1 MVEKKKLLSLFVSL
15 RWALLLRKI
24 NTFFFFFAHV
34 FFYFCRRRHFELHAR
49 EEKKFRFHSLSLF
62 FLSRRARF
70 YSSSSR
76 SNDRTLS
83 SVAHRKGVLFFFF
96 LSFSPCGAK
105 QRDCESPEEEK
116 KNDLSSLLRLG
127 KQLVSDSCRRNKED
141 DDPREEP
148 RNRIVTTTK
157 NNGRVPLATG
167 QRERKLGRR
176 ERAGEVWDQR
186 HARVADEHGGGGLRS
201 FLFFL
206 GLSLSFFCCCL
217 VSTFFSV

>member
-15 RWALLLRKI
+15 WWALLLRKI

-83 SVAHRKGVLFFFF
+83 SVAYRKGVLFFFF

-116 KNDLSSLLRLG
+116 KTISLLFC
-127 KQLVSDSCRRNKED
+127 VSGNSWFQIRV
-141 DDPREEP
+141 EE
-148 RNRIVTTTK
+148 IKKTTTRAK
-157 NNGRVPLATG
+157 NHET
-167 QRERKLGRR
+167 E
-176 ERAGEVWDQR
+176 
-186 HARVADEHGGGGLRS
+186 
-201 FLFFL
+201 
-206 GLSLSFFCCCL
+206 
-217 VSTFFSV
+217 